1 MYFQFRV
8 SGKIFLYS
16 IIIFSTFSSIV
27 PINCHEVV
35 PYRITNIY
43 SLMPITVMVLLCV
56 NTSATVCDCLCLL
69 GCSPDWAAVVV
80 CRDARKTF
88 WHVPPL
94 ATFDTWLITN
104 FCQNQLCF
112 FFWYTV
118 IVPQENKQNYSSLYL
133 HHELQYNKLE
143 DKNSAPNDS
152 KHSPVLLC
160 SKFLHKWNMDFIDR
174 LLSPHCNIAF
184 LSTPDSFCSWRSR
197 FWFQAGDG
205 LYVWTTE

>member
-1 MYFQFRV
+1 VCKYFSNCVWLFVPAGLFSRLSCCCSV
-8 SGKIFLYS
+8 SWCQKNFLAC
-16 IIIFSTFSSIV
+16 STIGHV
-27 PINCHEVV
+27 WHMIDNE
-35 PYRITNIY
+35 
-43 SLMPITVMVLLCV
+43 LLPKP
-56 NTSATVCDCLCLL
+56 TM
-69 GCSPDWAAVVV
+69 
-80 CRDARKTF
+80 
-88 WHVPPL
+88 
-94 ATFDTWLITN
+94 
-104 FCQNQLCF
+104 F

-205 LYVWTTE
+205 SYVWTTE